1 MGLTQLLGKCLEE
14 ELVPV
19 PCIIFPMIKFTCLSQ
34 WYGANLQDY
43 MCKGK
48 GVNRDWRMTQSS
60 MNPVGPQDV
69 PPLKWLRSPHS
80 GSPLCV
86 RDAYVEEVWLWLQG
100 TQNNPR
106 LAALGWELQE
116 QLAELRWRSSGY
128 SPPANAGEH
137 RFGPWSG
144 KAPHAMEQL
153 SQGTTSTGP
162 ACLQPVLHNKRSH
175 QSEKPVLGK

>member
-1 MGLTQLLGKCLEE
+1 MKKCKTLNSVPSTNVQLQLFWKDIFMNPEVLFCDLMGLTQLLGKCLEE

-60 MNPVGPQDV
+60 MNAVGPQDV

-116 QLAELRWRSSGY
+116 QLAELRWFPSG
-128 SPPANAGEH
+128 
-137 RFGPWSG
+137 
-144 KAPHAMEQL
+144 
-153 SQGTTSTGP
+153 
-162 ACLQPVLHNKRSH
+162 
-175 QSEKPVLGK
+175 